1 LIPIIKSNENLSR
14 LNKVL
19 NRSQF
24 NFKEVNDQV
33 ESIIE
38 NVKNDKDLAVKR
50 YTKTFD
56 GVDIN
61 SFKITEDQI
70 TKAFENLDK
79 EIINDLTLAAANI
92 KRFHEQQ
99 ITTGFTLNLSNDS
112 TLTYRVK
119 PIETVGIY
127 VPGGKAAY
135 PSTVL
140 MNAIPAQIAGVKK
153 IVMITPPSKDGSI
166 KDSLLVAAKIAGV
179 SEIYTVGGA
188 QGIAALTYGT
198 ESIPKVDKIVGPGN
212 IYVAI
217 AKKIVSGVVGIDMI
231 AGPSEI
237 LIIAD
242 QYANPEY
249 IAADLM
255 SQAEH
260 DELASSILLTPSS
273 TLANAVQNALV
284 KQLQILNRSTII
296 EASLKDY
303 GAIIITKDLD
313 EAIKF
318 ANIIAP
324 EHLEILTENPESLVD
339 LIENAGAIFLGEYT
353 PEPVGDYFA
362 GPNHTLPTSATS
374 RFSSALSTTDFYKKT
389 SIIKYSK
396 ETFMKAKDSIIRLA
410 IEEGLTAHA
419 NAIQIRK

>member
-1 LIPIIKSNENLSR
+1 MIPIIKSNENLSR

-33 ESIIE
+33 ERIIE

-50 YTKTFD
+50 YTKTYD
-56 GVDIN
+56 GVDIE
-61 SFKITEDQI
+61 SFKITEEQI
-70 TKAFENLDK
+70 TRAFENLDK

-153 IVMITPPSKDGSI
+153 IIMITPPSKDGSI

-242 QYANPEY
+242 EYANPEY